1 MPIGPARMPLMDHLG
16 ELRRRL
22 AIVAVSLL
30 VTSVVV
36 YVATPTLIDI
46 MLDPI
51 RDVFESNELTVL
63 SVLGGFTI
71 RFKVAFF
78 FSLII
83 CTPVIV
89 WEVMGFFL
97 PALKPSERRWVIPT
111 VAAMIL
117 LFFLGMGFCYLVIQK
132 PTIGWMVAQSRAFAN
147 VIPGAEDFLNI
158 MMLLEIGFGF
168 AFQLPLIVFYL
179 SILHL
184 VPYKTF
190 RSQWRYVYIVLL
202 VISSVV
208 TPDASPVTMILMF
221 AALIALYEI
230 ALLIARFVLI
240 ARDGKESLK
249 WSREEYQEYGDSTRP
264 HEGDKGGTVDA
275 RAARDSDAR
284 RGRGIALGHPGL
296 TVLRLVA
303 LAACL
308 VFAIM
313 LATAPPREASRVGT
327 IGTGCSYE
335 LDTWSGTLTIYPTD
349 GASGE
354 MARVRDAL
362 SDDGDLLDAI
372 RSVTVKEGV
381 VAPADSSYLFGS
393 LHAMESLDLSG
404 LDTSRTTD
412 MRGMFQSCASLRSL
426 DLSGLDTSR
435 VTDMEDMFSI
445 CLSISSLDLSPL
457 DTSRV
462 TDMRGMFWGCSSL
475 SSLDLS
481 PLKTSRVTDMGGMFW
496 GCSSL
501 SSLDLSPL
509 DTSQVTDMKSM
520 FSNCSSLRS
529 LDLSPLKTSRVTDM
543 GGMFWGCSSLSSL
556 DLSPLDTSRVTNMS
570 SPIGFGMFE
579 DCSSLSS
586 LDLSPLDTSQVTK
599 MRGMFKGCS
608 SLSSL
613 DLSPLKTPQ
622 VTDMSGMFQGC
633 SSLRSLDL
641 SPLDTSQ
648 VTDMW
653 GMFSGCSSLRS
664 LDLSPLKT
672 SQVQH
677 MGGMFDGCSSL
688 RSLDLSPLDTSQV
701 QYMGYMFAGCSSLAS
716 LDLSP
721 LKTLRVESMWYMFSG
736 CSSLRSLD
744 LSPLDTSQVTNMRGM
759 FSGCSSL
766 SSLGL
771 SSLKTS
777 QVMDMSDMFDG
788 CSSLRSLDLSRLD
801 TSQAIRMDF
810 MFADCSSLASLDLS
824 GWDTSKVT
832 RMGCMFA
839 GCSSLPSLDLSGW
852 DTSRVEGMWGMFQ
865 GCASLSSLAVG
876 EGCGGVLSTDR
887 HTALPAGVDGWGW
900 HSERDR
906 MWLTLSEL
914 SSSRQGVADT
924 YTAPGAW
931 RSLVSPQV
939 VQTSP

>member
-132 PTIGWMVAQSRAFAN
+132 PTIGWMIAQSRAFAN
-147 VIPGAEDFLNI
+147 VIPEAEDFLNI

-275 RAARDSDAR
+275 RAGRDSDAR

-313 LATAPPREASRVGT
+313 LATAPPREAPRVGT

-393 LHAMESLDLSG
+393 LRAMESLDLSG
-404 LDTSRTTD
+404 LDTSRATD
-412 MRGMFQSCASLRSL
+412 MKGMFQSCGSLRSL

-457 DTSRV
+457 DTSQVTNMKDMFSNCFSLRSLDLSPLDTSRV
-462 TDMRGMFWGCSSL
+462 TDMWGMFQGCSSLRSLDLSPLDTSQVQYMGYMFSNCSSL

-509 DTSQVTDMKSM
+509 KTSQVTDMS
-520 FSNCSSLRS
+520 
-529 LDLSPLKTSRVTDM
+529 
-543 GGMFWGCSSLSSL
+543 
-556 DLSPLDTSRVTNMS
+556 
-570 SPIGFGMFE
+570 
-579 DCSSLSS
+579 
-586 LDLSPLDTSQVTK
+586 
-599 MRGMFKGCS
+599 GMFKGCS
-608 SLSSL
+608 SLS
-613 DLSPLKTPQ
+613 
-622 VTDMSGMFQGC
+622 
-633 SSLRSLDL
+633 SLDL

-653 GMFSGCSSLRS
+653 GMFADCSSLSS

-672 SQVQH
+672 SQVQS

-701 QYMGYMFAGCSSLAS
+701 QHMGYMFADCSSLAS
-716 LDLSP
+716 LDLSS
-721 LKTLRVESMWYMFSG
+721 LKTSQVESMWYMFSG

-900 HSERDR
+900 HSERGKR
-906 MWLTLSEL
+906 WLTLSEL
-914 SSSRQGVADT
+914 SSFRQGVADT

>member
-132 PTIGWMVAQSRAFAN
+132 PTIGWMVAQSRAIAD
-147 VIPGAEDFLNI
+147 VIPEAEDFLNI

-179 SILHL
+179 SILHV

-275 RAARDSDAR
+275 RAGRDSDAR

-313 LATAPPREASRVGT
+313 LATAPPREAPRVGT

-393 LHAMESLDLSG
+393 LRAMESLDLSG

-457 DTSRV
+457 DTS
-462 TDMRGMFWGCSSL
+462 
-475 SSLDLS
+475 
-481 PLKTSRVTDMGGMFW
+481 
-496 GCSSL
+496 
-501 SSLDLSPL
+501 
-509 DTSQVTDMKSM
+509 QVTNMKDM
-520 FSNCSSLRS
+520 FSNCFSLR
-529 LDLSPLKTSRVTDM
+529 
-543 GGMFWGCSSLSSL
+543 SL
-556 DLSPLDTSRVTNMS
+556 DLSPLDTSRVT
-570 SPIGFGMFE
+570 
-579 DCSSLSS
+579 
-586 LDLSPLDTSQVTK
+586 
-599 MRGMFKGCS
+599 
-608 SLSSL
+608 
-613 DLSPLKTPQ
+613 
-622 VTDMSGMFQGC
+622 
-633 SSLRSLDL
+633 
-641 SPLDTSQ
+641 
-648 VTDMW
+648 DMW
-653 GMFSGCSSLRS
+653 GMF
-664 LDLSPLKT
+664 
-672 SQVQH
+672 Q
-677 MGGMFDGCSSL
+677 GCSSL

-701 QYMGYMFAGCSSLAS
+701 QYMGYMFANCSSLSSLDLSPLKTSQVTDMGGMFWGCSSLRSLDLSPLDTSQVQHMGYMFADCSSLAS
-716 LDLSP
+716 LDLSS
-721 LKTLRVESMWYMFSG
+721 LKTSQVESMWYMFSG

-744 LSPLDTSQVTNMRGM
+744 LSPLDTSQVTNMRDM
-759 FSGCSSL
+759 FSGCASL
-766 SSLGL
+766 RSLDL
-771 SSLKTS
+771 PSLKTS
-777 QVMDMSDMFDG
+777 RVMDMSDMFDG

-801 TSQAIRMDF
+801 TSKVTRMGC
-810 MFADCSSLASLDLS
+810 MFSGCSSLASLDLS
-824 GWDTSKVT
+824 GWDTSQ
-832 RMGCMFA
+832 A
-839 GCSSLPSLDLSGW
+839 
-852 DTSRVEGMWGMFQ
+852 EGMWGMFF

-876 EGCGGVLSTDR
+876 ERCGGVLSADR
-887 HTALPAGVDGWGW
+887 HTALPAGVGGWGW
-900 HSERDR
+900 HSERDKR
-906 MWLTLSEL
+906 WLTLGEL
-914 SSSRQGVADT
+914 SSFRQGVADT
-924 YTAPGAW
+924 YTAPEAW
-931 RSLVSPQV
+931 RSLVSPQAA
-939 VQTSP
+939 QTSP

>member
-30 VTSVVV
+30 VTSVMV

-132 PTIGWMVAQSRAFAN
+132 PTIGWMVAQSRAIAD
-147 VIPGAEDFLNI
+147 VIPEAEDFLNI

-264 HEGDKGGTVDA
+264 HEGDGGGTVDA

-349 GASGE
+349 GVSGE

-362 SDDGDLLDAI
+362 SDDGDLLDVI

-393 LHAMESLDLSG
+393 LRAMESLDLSG

-445 CLSISSLDLSPL
+445 CLSLFSLDLSPL

-509 DTSQVTDMKSM
+509 DTS
-520 FSNCSSLRS
+520 
-529 LDLSPLKTSRVTDM
+529 
-543 GGMFWGCSSLSSL
+543 
-556 DLSPLDTSRVTNMS
+556 RVTNMS

-579 DCSSLSS
+579 DCSSLRS

-613 DLSPLKTPQ
+613 DLSPLKTSQ
-622 VTDMSGMFQGC
+622 VTDMSGMFQ
-633 SSLRSLDL
+633 
-641 SPLDTSQ
+641 
-648 VTDMW
+648 
-653 GMFSGCSSLRS
+653 GCSSLRS

-688 RSLDLSPLDTSQV
+688 RSLDLSPLDTSQA

-744 LSPLDTSQVTNMRGM
+744 LSSLKTSQVTNMRGM
-759 FSGCSSL
+759 FSGCASL
-766 SSLGL
+766 RSLDL

-852 DTSRVEGMWGMFQ
+852 DTSRVEGMWGMFF

-876 EGCGGVLSTDR
+876 ERCGGVLSADR
-887 HTALPAGVDGWGW
+887 HTALPAGVGGWGW
-900 HSERDR
+900 HSERDKR
-906 MWLTLSEL
+906 WLTLGEL
-914 SSSRQGVADT
+914 SSFRQGVADT

-939 VQTSP
+939 VQASP

>member
-132 PTIGWMVAQSRAFAN
+132 PTIGWMVAQSRAIAD
-147 VIPGAEDFLNI
+147 VIPEAEDFLNI

-362 SDDGDLLDAI
+362 SDDGDLLDVI

-509 DTSQVTDMKSM
+509 DTS
-520 FSNCSSLRS
+520 
-529 LDLSPLKTSRVTDM
+529 
-543 GGMFWGCSSLSSL
+543 
-556 DLSPLDTSRVTNMS
+556 RVTNMS

-613 DLSPLKTPQ
+613 DLSPLKTSQ

-832 RMGCMFA
+832 RMGCMFS
-839 GCSSLPSLDLSGW
+839 GCASLPSLDLSGW
-852 DTSRVEGMWGMFQ
+852 DTSGVEGMWGMFQ

-906 MWLTLSEL
+906 RWLTLSEL
-914 SSSRQGVADT
+914 SSFRQGVADT

>member
-132 PTIGWMVAQSRAFAN
+132 PTIGWMVAQSRAIAD
-147 VIPGAEDFLNI
+147 VIPEAEDFLNI

-249 WSREEYQEYGDSTRP
+249 WSREEYQEYGDSIRP

-275 RAARDSDAR
+275 RAGRDSDAR

-313 LATAPPREASRVGT
+313 LATAPPREAPRVGT

-393 LHAMESLDLSG
+393 LRAMESLDLSG
-404 LDTSRTTD
+404 LDTSRATD
-412 MRGMFQSCASLRSL
+412 MKGMFQSCGSLRSL

-457 DTSRV
+457 DTS
-462 TDMRGMFWGCSSL
+462 
-475 SSLDLS
+475 
-481 PLKTSRVTDMGGMFW
+481 
-496 GCSSL
+496 
-501 SSLDLSPL
+501 
-509 DTSQVTDMKSM
+509 QVTNMKDM
-520 FSNCSSLRS
+520 FSNCFSLR
-529 LDLSPLKTSRVTDM
+529 
-543 GGMFWGCSSLSSL
+543 SL
-556 DLSPLDTSRVTNMS
+556 DLSPLDTSRVT
-570 SPIGFGMFE
+570 
-579 DCSSLSS
+579 
-586 LDLSPLDTSQVTK
+586 
-599 MRGMFKGCS
+599 
-608 SLSSL
+608 
-613 DLSPLKTPQ
+613 
-622 VTDMSGMFQGC
+622 
-633 SSLRSLDL
+633 
-641 SPLDTSQ
+641 
-648 VTDMW
+648 DMW
-653 GMFSGCSSLRS
+653 GMF
-664 LDLSPLKT
+664 
-672 SQVQH
+672 Q
-677 MGGMFDGCSSL
+677 GCSSL

-701 QYMGYMFAGCSSLAS
+701 QYMGYMFADCSSLAS

-721 LKTLRVESMWYMFSG
+721 LKTSQVESMWYMFSG

-744 LSPLDTSQVTNMRGM
+744 LSSLKTSQVTNMRGM
-759 FSGCSSL
+759 FSGCASL
-766 SSLGL
+766 RSLDL

-777 QVMDMSDMFDG
+777 RVMDMSDMFDG

-810 MFADCSSLASLDLS
+810 MFSGCSSLASLDLSRLDTSKVTRMGCMFSGCSALASLDLS
-824 GWDTSKVT
+824 GWDTSEVT
-832 RMGCMFA
+832 
-839 GCSSLPSLDLSGW
+839 
-852 DTSRVEGMWGMFQ
+852 GMWGMFF
-865 GCASLSSLAVG
+865 GCSSLSSLAVG
-876 EGCGGVLSTDR
+876 EGCGGVLSADR
-887 HTALPAGVDGWGW
+887 HTALPAGVGGWGW
-900 HSERDR
+900 HSARDKR
-906 MWLTLSEL
+906 WLTLGEL

-924 YTAPGAW
+924 YTAPEAW
-931 RSLVSPQV
+931 RSLVSPQAA
-939 VQTSP
+939 QASP

>member
-132 PTIGWMVAQSRAFAN
+132 PTIGWMVAQSRAIAD
-147 VIPGAEDFLNI
+147 VIPEAEDFLNI

-362 SDDGDLLDAI
+362 SDDGDLLDVI

-475 SSLDLS
+475 SSL
-481 PLKTSRVTDMGGMFW
+481 G
-496 GCSSL
+496 
-501 SSLDLSPL
+501 
-509 DTSQVTDMKSM
+509 
-520 FSNCSSLRS
+520 
-529 LDLSPLKTSRVTDM
+529 LSPLKTSRVTDM

-579 DCSSLSS
+579 DCSSLRS

-613 DLSPLKTPQ
+613 DLSPLKTSQ

-653 GMFSGCSSLRS
+653 GMFSGCTSLSS

-672 SQVQH
+672 SQVQS

-721 LKTLRVESMWYMFSG
+721 LKTLRVESMWY
-736 CSSLRSLD
+736 
-744 LSPLDTSQVTNMRGM
+744 M

-832 RMGCMFA
+832 RMGCMFS
-839 GCSSLPSLDLSGW
+839 GCASLPSLDLSGW
-852 DTSRVEGMWGMFQ
+852 DTSGVEGMWGMFQ

-876 EGCGGVLSTDR
+876 EGCGGVLSTDM

-900 HSERDR
+900 HSERGKR
-906 MWLTLSEL
+906 WLTTGEL

>member
-132 PTIGWMVAQSRAFAN
+132 PTIGWMVAQSRAIAD
-147 VIPGAEDFLNI
+147 VIPEAEDFLNI

-179 SILHL
+179 SILHV

-362 SDDGDLLDAI
+362 SDDGDLLDVI

-475 SSLDLS
+475 
-481 PLKTSRVTDMGGMFW
+481 R
-496 GCSSL
+496 
-501 SSLDLSPL
+501 SLDLSPL
-509 DTSQVTDMKSM
+509 D
-520 FSNCSSLRS
+520 
-529 LDLSPLKTSRVTDM
+529 TSRVTDM

-579 DCSSLSS
+579 DCSSLRS

-613 DLSPLKTPQ
+613 DLSPLKTSQ

-641 SPLDTSQ
+641 SPLD
-648 VTDMW
+648 
-653 GMFSGCSSLRS
+653 
-664 LDLSPLKT
+664 T

-736 CSSLRSLD
+736 CSSLASLD

-832 RMGCMFA
+832 RMGCMFS
-839 GCSSLPSLDLSGW
+839 GCASLPSLDLSGW
-852 DTSRVEGMWGMFQ
+852 DTSQVEGMWGMFQ

-876 EGCGGVLSTDR
+876 EGCGDVLSADR
-887 HTALPAGVDGWGW
+887 HTALPAGVGGWGW
-900 HSERDR
+900 HSERDKR
-906 MWLTLSEL
+906 WLTLNEL

>member
-132 PTIGWMVAQSRAFAN
+132 PTIGWMVAQSRAIAD
-147 VIPGAEDFLNI
+147 VIPEAEDFLNI

-179 SILHL
+179 SILHV

-296 TVLRLVA
+296 TVLLLVA

-445 CLSISSLDLSPL
+445 CLSLSSLDLSPL

-520 FSNCSSLRS
+520 FSNCSSLSS

-579 DCSSLSS
+579 DCSSLRS

-613 DLSPLKTPQ
+613 DLSPLKTSQ

-633 SSLRSLDL
+633 ASLRSLDL
-641 SPLDTSQ
+641 SPLDTSR

-653 GMFSGCSSLRS
+653 GMFSGCASLRS

-736 CSSLRSLD
+736 CSSLASLD
-744 LSPLDTSQVTNMRGM
+744 LSSLKTSQVTNMRGM

-801 TSQAIRMDF
+801 TS
-810 MFADCSSLASLDLS
+810 
-824 GWDTSKVT
+824 KVT

-852 DTSRVEGMWGMFQ
+852 DTSRVEGMWGMFL
-865 GCASLSSLAVG
+865 GCSSLSSLAVG
-876 EGCGGVLSTDR
+876 EGCGGVLSADR
-887 HTALPAGVDGWGW
+887 HTALPAGVGGWGW
-900 HSERDR
+900 HSERDKR
-906 MWLTLSEL
+906 WLTLSEL

-939 VQTSP
+939 VQTSPLGQPGWGHPGPGWRGDATRG

>member
-132 PTIGWMVAQSRAFAN
+132 PTIGWMVAQSRAIAD
-147 VIPGAEDFLNI
+147 VIPEAEDFLNI

-362 SDDGDLLDAI
+362 SDDGDLLNAI

-509 DTSQVTDMKSM
+509 DTS
-520 FSNCSSLRS
+520 
-529 LDLSPLKTSRVTDM
+529 
-543 GGMFWGCSSLSSL
+543 
-556 DLSPLDTSRVTNMS
+556 RVTNMS

-579 DCSSLSS
+579 D
-586 LDLSPLDTSQVTK
+586 
-599 MRGMFKGCS
+599 
-608 SLSSL
+608 
-613 DLSPLKTPQ
+613 
-622 VTDMSGMFQGC
+622 C

-701 QYMGYMFAGCSSLAS
+701 QYMGYMFADCSSLAS

-736 CSSLRSLD
+736 CSSLASLD
-744 LSPLDTSQVTNMRGM
+744 LSSLKTSQVTNMRGM
-759 FSGCSSL
+759 FSGCASL
-766 SSLGL
+766 RSLDL

-824 GWDTSKVT
+824 RLDTSKVT

-839 GCSSLPSLDLSGW
+839 GCASLPSLDLSGW
-852 DTSRVEGMWGMFQ
+852 DTSRVEGMWGMFL
-865 GCASLSSLAVG
+865 GCSSLSSLAVG
-876 EGCGGVLSTDR
+876 EGCGGVLSADR
-887 HTALPAGVDGWGW
+887 HTALPAGVGGWGW
-900 HSERDR
+900 HSERDKR
-906 MWLTLSEL
+906 WLTLSEL

-939 VQTSP
+939 VQTSPLGQPGWGHPGPGWRGDATRG

>member
-509 DTSQVTDMKSM
+509 DTS
-520 FSNCSSLRS
+520 
-529 LDLSPLKTSRVTDM
+529 
-543 GGMFWGCSSLSSL
+543 
-556 DLSPLDTSRVTNMS
+556 RVTNMS

-900 HSERDR
+900 HSERGKR
-906 MWLTLSEL
+906 WLTLSEL
-914 SSSRQGVADT
+914 SSFRQGVADT

>member
-132 PTIGWMVAQSRAFAN
+132 PTIGWMVAQSRAIAD
-147 VIPGAEDFLNI
+147 VIPEAEDFLNI

-275 RAARDSDAR
+275 RAARDSGAR

-313 LATAPPREASRVGT
+313 LATAPPRETSRVGT

-349 GASGE
+349 GVSGE
-354 MARVRDAL
+354 MARIRDVL

-393 LHAMESLDLSG
+393 LRAMESLDLSG
-404 LDTSRTTD
+404 LDTSRATD
-412 MRGMFQSCASLRSL
+412 MRGMFQSCGSLRSL

-445 CLSISSLDLSPL
+445 CL
-457 DTSRV
+457 
-462 TDMRGMFWGCSSL
+462 SL

-586 LDLSPLDTSQVTK
+586 LDLSSLDTSQVTK

-613 DLSPLKTPQ
+613 DLSPLKTSQ

-633 SSLRSLDL
+633 SSLSSLDL

-664 LDLSPLKT
+664 LDLSPL
-672 SQVQH
+672 
-677 MGGMFDGCSSL
+677 
-688 RSLDLSPLDTSQV
+688 
-701 QYMGYMFAGCSSLAS
+701 
-716 LDLSP
+716 
-721 LKTLRVESMWYMFSG
+721 
-736 CSSLRSLD
+736 
-744 LSPLDTSQVTNMRGM
+744 DTSQVTNMRDM
-759 FSGCSSL
+759 FSGCASL
-766 SSLGL
+766 RSLDL

-777 QVMDMSDMFDG
+777 RVMDMSDMFDG

-801 TSQAIRMDF
+801 TSQATRMDF
-810 MFADCSSLASLDLS
+810 MFSGCSSLESLDLS
-824 GWDTSKVT
+824 RLDTSKVT
-832 RMGCMFA
+832 RMGCMFS
-839 GCSSLPSLDLSGW
+839 GCSSLPSLDISGW
-852 DTSRVEGMWGMFQ
+852 DTSQAEGMWGMFF
-865 GCASLSSLAVG
+865 GCSSLSSLAVG
-876 EGCGGVLSTDR
+876 EGCGGVLSADR
-887 HTALPAGVDGWGW
+887 HTALPAGVGGWGW
-900 HSERDR
+900 HSERDKR
-906 MWLTLSEL
+906 WLTLGEL

-924 YTAPGAW
+924 YTAPEAW
-931 RSLVSPQV
+931 RSLVSPQAA
-939 VQTSP
+939 QTSP

>member
-97 PALKPSERRWVIPT
+97 PALKPSERRWVVPT

-132 PTIGWMVAQSRAFAN
+132 PTIGWMVAQSRAIAD
-147 VIPGAEDFLNI
+147 VIPEAEDFLNI

-249 WSREEYQEYGDSTRP
+249 WSREEYQEYGDSIRP
-264 HEGDKGGTVDA
+264 HEGDKGGAVDA

-445 CLSISSLDLSPL
+445 CLSLSSLDLSPL

-509 DTSQVTDMKSM
+509 DTS
-520 FSNCSSLRS
+520 
-529 LDLSPLKTSRVTDM
+529 
-543 GGMFWGCSSLSSL
+543 
-556 DLSPLDTSRVTNMS
+556 RVTNMS

-579 DCSSLSS
+579 DCSSLRS

-608 SLSSL
+608 SLS
-613 DLSPLKTPQ
+613 
-622 VTDMSGMFQGC
+622 
-633 SSLRSLDL
+633 
-641 SPLDTSQ
+641 
-648 VTDMW
+648 
-653 GMFSGCSSLRS
+653 S

-736 CSSLRSLD
+736 CSSLASLD

-852 DTSRVEGMWGMFQ
+852 DTSRVEGMWGMFF

-900 HSERDR
+900 HSERGKR
-906 MWLTLSEL
+906 WLTLSEL
-914 SSSRQGVADT
+914 SSFRQGVADT

>member
-132 PTIGWMVAQSRAFAN
+132 PTIGWMVAQSRAIAD
-147 VIPGAEDFLNI
+147 VIPEAEDFLNI

-362 SDDGDLLDAI
+362 SDDGDLLDVI

-462 TDMRGMFWGCSSL
+462 TDMRGMFWGCSSI
-475 SSLDLS
+475 S
-481 PLKTSRVTDMGGMFW
+481 
-496 GCSSL
+496 
-501 SSLDLSPL
+501 
-509 DTSQVTDMKSM
+509 
-520 FSNCSSLRS
+520 S

-579 DCSSLSS
+579 DCSSLRS

-613 DLSPLKTPQ
+613 DLSPLKTSQ

-744 LSPLDTSQVTNMRGM
+744 LSPLDTSKVTNMSSPLGVGM
-759 FSGCSSL
+759 FQGCSSL
-766 SSLGL
+766 A
-771 SSLKTS
+771 
-777 QVMDMSDMFDG
+777 
-788 CSSLRSLDLSRLD
+788 SLDLSGLD
-801 TSQAIRMDF
+801 TSEVTDMSN
-810 MFADCSSLASLDLS
+810 MFWGCASLASLDLSGFDTSRVQYMGGMFSRCSSLASLDLS
-824 GWDTSKVT
+824 GWDTSEVT
-832 RMGCMFA
+832 GMSGMFS
-839 GCSSLPSLDLSGW
+839 GCSSLASLDLSGW
-852 DTSRVEGMWGMFQ
+852 DTSGVEGMWGMFA

-906 MWLTLSEL
+906 RWLTLSEL
-914 SSSRQGVADT
+914 SSFRQGVADT

>member
-132 PTIGWMVAQSRAFAN
+132 PTIGWMVAQSRAIAD
-147 VIPGAEDFLNI
+147 VIPEAEDFLNI

-264 HEGDKGGTVDA
+264 HEEDGGGTVDA

-362 SDDGDLLDAI
+362 SDDGDLLDVI

-520 FSNCSSLRS
+520 FSN
-529 LDLSPLKTSRVTDM
+529 
-543 GGMFWGCSSLSSL
+543 
-556 DLSPLDTSRVTNMS
+556 
-570 SPIGFGMFE
+570 
-579 DCSSLSS
+579 
-586 LDLSPLDTSQVTK
+586 
-599 MRGMFKGCS
+599 
-608 SLSSL
+608 
-613 DLSPLKTPQ
+613 
-622 VTDMSGMFQGC
+622 
-633 SSLRSLDL
+633 
-641 SPLDTSQ
+641 
-648 VTDMW
+648 
-653 GMFSGCSSLRS
+653 CSSLRS

-906 MWLTLSEL
+906 RWLTLSEL
-914 SSSRQGVADT
+914 SSFRQGVADT

-939 VQTSP
+939 VQTSPLGQPGWGHPGPGWRGDATRG

>member
-132 PTIGWMVAQSRAFAN
+132 PTIGWMVAQSRAIAD
-147 VIPGAEDFLNI
+147 VIPEAEDFLNI

-190 RSQWRYVYIVLL
+190 RSQWRCVYIVLL

-264 HEGDKGGTVDA
+264 HEEDGGGTVDA

-362 SDDGDLLDAI
+362 SDDGDLLDVI

-445 CLSISSLDLSPL
+445 CLSLFSLDLSPL
-457 DTSRV
+457 DTSQV
-462 TDMRGMFWGCSSL
+462 TKMRGMFWGCSSL

-520 FSNCSSLRS
+520 FSNCSSLSS

-579 DCSSLSS
+579 DCSSLRS

-613 DLSPLKTPQ
+613 DLSPLKTSQ

-648 VTDMW
+648 V
-653 GMFSGCSSLRS
+653 
-664 LDLSPLKT
+664 
-672 SQVQH
+672 
-677 MGGMFDGCSSL
+677 
-688 RSLDLSPLDTSQV
+688 
-701 QYMGYMFAGCSSLAS
+701 QYMGYMFADCSSLAS

-736 CSSLRSLD
+736 CSSLASLD

-906 MWLTLSEL
+906 RWLTLSEL
-914 SSSRQGVADT
+914 SSFRQGVADT

>member
-22 AIVAVSLL
+22 AIVVVSLL

-249 WSREEYQEYGDSTRP
+249 WSREEYQEYGDSIRP

-275 RAARDSDAR
+275 RAAQDSDAR

-313 LATAPPREASRVGT
+313 LATAPPREAPRVGT

-393 LHAMESLDLSG
+393 LRAMESLDLSG
-404 LDTSRTTD
+404 LDTSRATD
-412 MRGMFQSCASLRSL
+412 MKGMFQSCGSLRSL

-457 DTSRV
+457 DTSQVTNMKDMFSNCFSLRSLDLSPLDTSRV
-462 TDMRGMFWGCSSL
+462 TDMWGMFQGCSSLRSLDLSPLDTSQVQYMGYMFSNCSSL

-509 DTSQVTDMKSM
+509 DTS
-520 FSNCSSLRS
+520 
-529 LDLSPLKTSRVTDM
+529 RVTD
-543 GGMFWGCSSLSSL
+543 
-556 DLSPLDTSRVTNMS
+556 MS

-599 MRGMFKGCS
+599 MSGMFRGCS

-613 DLSPLKTPQ
+613 DLSPLKTSQ
-622 VTDMSGMFQGC
+622 VTDMSGMFKGC

-653 GMFSGCSSLRS
+653 GMFADCSSLSS

-672 SQVQH
+672 SQVQS

-701 QYMGYMFAGCSSLAS
+701 QHMGYMFADCSSLAS
-716 LDLSP
+716 LDLSS

-744 LSPLDTSQVTNMRGM
+744 LSPLDTSQVTNMKDM
-759 FSGCSSL
+759 FSGCASL
-766 SSLGL
+766 RSLDL
-771 SSLKTS
+771 PSLKTS
-777 QVMDMSDMFDG
+777 RVMDMSDMFDG

-801 TSQAIRMDF
+801 TSKVTRMDF
-810 MFADCSSLASLDLS
+810 MFSGCSSLASLDLSRLDTSKVTRMGCMFSGCSSLASLDLS
-824 GWDTSKVT
+824 GWDTSEVT
-832 RMGCMFA
+832 
-839 GCSSLPSLDLSGW
+839 
-852 DTSRVEGMWGMFQ
+852 GMWGMFF
-865 GCASLSSLAVG
+865 GCSSLSSLAVG
-876 EGCGGVLSTDR
+876 EGFGGVLSTDR
-887 HTALPAGVDGWGW
+887 HTALPAGVGGWGW
-900 HSERDR
+900 HSARDKR
-906 MWLTLSEL
+906 WLTLGEL

-924 YTAPGAW
+924 YTAPEAW
-931 RSLVSPQV
+931 RSLVSPQAA
-939 VQTSP
+939 QTSP

>member
-132 PTIGWMVAQSRAFAN
+132 PTIGWMVAQSRAIAD
-147 VIPGAEDFLNI
+147 VIPEAEDFLNI

-264 HEGDKGGTVDA
+264 HEEDGGGTVDA

-362 SDDGDLLDAI
+362 SDDGDLLDVI

-445 CLSISSLDLSPL
+445 CLSLSSLDLSPL

-509 DTSQVTDMKSM
+509 DTS
-520 FSNCSSLRS
+520 
-529 LDLSPLKTSRVTDM
+529 
-543 GGMFWGCSSLSSL
+543 
-556 DLSPLDTSRVTNMS
+556 RVTNMS

-579 DCSSLSS
+579 DCSSLRS

-613 DLSPLKTPQ
+613 DLSPLK
-622 VTDMSGMFQGC
+622 
-633 SSLRSLDL
+633 
-641 SPLDTSQ
+641 TSQ

-852 DTSRVEGMWGMFQ
+852 DTSRVEGMWGMFF

-900 HSERDR
+900 HSERGKR
-906 MWLTLSEL
+906 WLTLSEL
-914 SSSRQGVADT
+914 SSFRQGVADT

>member
-132 PTIGWMVAQSRAFAN
+132 PTIGWMVAQSRAIAD
-147 VIPGAEDFLNI
+147 VIPEAEDFLNI

-264 HEGDKGGTVDA
+264 HEGDKGGTVDT

-362 SDDGDLLDAI
+362 SDDGDLLNAI

-509 DTSQVTDMKSM
+509 DTS
-520 FSNCSSLRS
+520 
-529 LDLSPLKTSRVTDM
+529 
-543 GGMFWGCSSLSSL
+543 
-556 DLSPLDTSRVTNMS
+556 RVTNMS

-579 DCSSLSS
+579 DCSSLSF

-613 DLSPLKTPQ
+613 DLSPLKTSQ

-721 LKTLRVESMWYMFSG
+721 LKTSQVESMWYMFSG

-744 LSPLDTSQVTNMRGM
+744 LSSLKTSQVTNMRGM
-759 FSGCSSL
+759 FSGCASL
-766 SSLGL
+766 RSLDL

-832 RMGCMFA
+832 RMGFMFS
-839 GCSSLPSLDLSGW
+839 GCASLPSLDLSGW
-852 DTSRVEGMWGMFQ
+852 DTSGVEGMWGMFF
-865 GCASLSSLAVG
+865 GCSSLSSLAVG
-876 EGCGGVLSTDR
+876 EGCGGVLSADR
-887 HTALPAGVDGWGW
+887 HTALPAGVGSWGW
-900 HSERDR
+900 HSARDKR
-906 MWLTLSEL
+906 WLTLGEL

-924 YTAPGAW
+924 YTAPEAW
-931 RSLVSPQV
+931 RSLVSPQAA
-939 VQTSP
+939 QTSP